1 MRASSVRVLSEA
13 RADHVTRLAASDRW
27 RELLARLSL
36 DASEHASL
44 VLGRRL
50 VAPARARR
58 PCVDPAE
65 APPLLTPVRHVS
77 LLFVMR
83 VRAGWVHPSAR
94 RRARASRL
102 LLRVMASDL
111 CGAGERHPQLYLGP
125 SSGSPAWRPVAP
137 VMPVA
142 AASHPPRRRTR
153 PVVHSGARFSVA
165 WLTLLRVAEA
175 IDAVV
180 VRCPPPGVAVTLRPR
195 PLVMTGV
202 DQLGREAGW

>member
-36 DASEHASL
+36 DASEHVSL
-44 VLGRRL
+44 VLARRL

-58 PCVDPAE
+58 PRVDPAE
-65 APPLLTPVRHVS
+65 APPLLTSVRHVS

-125 SSGSPAWRPVAP
+125 SSGSPTWRPVAP

-142 AASHPPRRRTR
+142 AASHPVPPPSDSPCGPFGRSLLR
-153 PVVHSGARFSVA
+153 SVA
-165 WLTLLRVAEA
+165 NA
-175 IDAVV
+175 
-180 VRCPPPGVAVTLRPR
+180 PPGSRGHRRGCRAVPTA
-195 PLVMTGV
+195 
-202 DQLGREAGW
+202 GRGGYPSASPPGAERGR